1 MSLGVL
7 NIMAIESDNLSDY
20 ELKEITLFLP
30 LSEYL
35 WILSQLKAQS
45 VRPEALMKCGECFLR
60 NLRLSLE

>member
-1 MSLGVL
+1 MVV
-7 NIMAIESDNLSDY
+7 ETDNLSNFELIKIDLLIPRVEY
-20 ELKEITLFLP
+20 E
-30 LSEYL
+30 